1 MTDPPTLLKPGKR
14 HSVISSHHSP
24 TRHRAGDDILAHLAP
39 PTALEALASST
50 GALRRCLDGA
60 SAAERD
66 FAMRAA
72 LASKSIWEWVDELG
86 DWNWPA
92 GGGSAGFEGPT
103 GRRRDLSIHVTAP
116 EGESDE
122 YVGSLLAED
131 LARYERRVEEISQ
144 DMDELAVEEIKSHV
158 LTNHIMPLSRP
169 STPMTESSRFSS
181 LSSYNKMEDLT
192 AVITAIVV
200 QTLPNLAKLSRLLQV
215 WSIRLGVLQRV
226 PSLLYAIEDA
236 EVGLRSGWAAIT
248 QPPKRASLMAEDGQ
262 RPSLKRQDFEVMKRV
277 LVGKVA
283 KPGLVLDYM
292 LDCLEGMQDTL
303 PGRWLDRM
311 EAVERDYGDWVA
323 ACERK
328 MREEEWTTGPPG
340 RTPAR
345 TPAPQEGLGSDL
357 GLESRPSGLPVVVD
371 ADDAATSPVPLE
383 TENSNDDIRTA
394 ETAADLPSSPRE
406 TQLAGDQSP
415 VARSE
420 GSSDSGFPGLRTPSD
435 RGSVDYERSNGGA
448 PSSCQLELPS
458 LIVDDDDEAS
468 IFETTN
474 ASALDDFSEDES
486 TFHHIMTPV
495 EEEDELELPPL
506 RASASRNS
514 LTSQTSTI
522 IRGTS
527 SHFGAPSSDP
537 PEVSASPEVRRDRI
551 REAKY
556 VDDDSPPSSPP
567 LPGEDSR
574 APSAVLLDSPVIT
587 SIPEDEASM
596 FSKGPADQSFVDDF
610 DDTLS
615 MSEITSPMMRRES
628 SSDQQLRQQISEI
641 IESIPARIKLSAEP
655 PSVNLNPP
663 DLYLPRLKKKPSKEP
678 FKRSASSL
686 SAMSSR
692 TATPSFT
699 LSPAKNARPRHQRGQ
714 QEIKVY
720 HLSRSTGEPPI
731 KLFIRCVGERGERVM
746 VRVGGGWADLSEYLK
761 EYATHHGRRSAGA
774 EKARVEVRDGARAAN
789 GLAPNIGSS
798 PPRPA
803 SPAAES
809 LPVTPLD
816 VRKTRRSVEA
826 ANSEAPRLRPKTP
839 AGSSRATDNPP
850 SSEGS
855 AHSRSSSR
863 LSWVEDD
870 SSFLGLAGPTGKKIE
885 MSEENK
891 AWVESVK
898 EKVRLVSGERRAS
911 GTEDRSRLGE
921 LGKVGGTKRLFRK
934 PEDRNWR

>member
-1 MTDPPTLLKPGKR
+1 MTDPPTLKPNKR
-14 HSVISSHHSP
+14 HSVIYSHHSP
-24 TRHRAGDDILAHLAP
+24 TWHRAGDDILAHLAP
-39 PTALEALASST
+39 PTAGEALGTST
-50 GALRRCLDGA
+50 GALRGCLDGA

-86 DWNWPA
+86 DWSWPA
-92 GGGSAGFEGPT
+92 EGGSAGFEGPN
-103 GRRRDLSIHVTAP
+103 GSRRELPILATAP
-116 EGESDE
+116 KGESDE

-131 LARYERRVEEISQ
+131 VARYEKRIDEIHR
-144 DMDELAVEEIKSHV
+144 DMDELAVEDIKSHV

-169 STPMTESSRFSS
+169 STPMTESSRVSS

-226 PSLLYAIEDA
+226 PPLLYAIEDA
-236 EVGLRSGWAAIT
+236 EVGLKSGWAAIT
-248 QPPKRASLMAEDGQ
+248 QPPKRASLMVEDGQ
-262 RPSLKRQDFEVMKRV
+262 QTSLKREDFEVMKRV
-277 LVGKVA
+277 LMQKLA
-283 KPGLVLDYM
+283 KPGRMLDYM

-303 PGRWLDRM
+303 PERWLDRM
-311 EAVERDYGDWVA
+311 EAVEGDYGEWVA

-328 MREEEWTTGPPG
+328 MREGEWTTDARG
-340 RTPAR
+340 RRMTR
-345 TPAPQEGLGSDL
+345 TPAPEEGLGSHR
-357 GLESRPSGLPVVVD
+357 GSEAQPGGLPVVD
-371 ADDAATSPVPLE
+371 ADDVVTLPVPLK
-383 TENSNDDIRTA
+383 TANSSNEQRKA
-394 ETAADLPSSPRE
+394 ETVADLPSSPRE
-406 TQLAGDQSP
+406 AQVTGDESP
-415 VARSE
+415 AAKSGGSTCSE
-420 GSSDSGFPGLRTPSD
+420 SPDLRTPSD
-435 RGSVDYERSNGGA
+435 RGSVDYERSNEGA
-448 PSSCQLELPS
+448 TSSSQLEPPS
-458 LIVDDDDEAS
+458 LIVDDDEAS
-468 IFETTN
+468 TFEATK
-474 ASALDDFSEDES
+474 ALVQDDFTEDEP
-486 TFHHIMTPV
+486 TFNHIMSPV

-506 RASASRNS
+506 RASASHNS

-537 PEVSASPEVRRDRI
+537 PEVSASPDVRRDRI

-556 VDDDSPPSSPP
+556 VDDSPPSSPP
-567 LPGEDSR
+567 LPDEDAR
-574 APSAVLLDSPVIT
+574 EPSVALLDSPVIT

-615 MSEITSPMMRRES
+615 MSEIMSPLSRRDS

-641 IESIPARIKLSAEP
+641 IELIPAKIKLSAEP

-663 DLYLPRLKKKPSKEP
+663 DLHLPRLKKKPSKEP

-692 TATPSFT
+692 TTTPSFT

-761 EYATHHGRRSAGA
+761 EYATHHGRRSAGT
-774 EKARVEVRDGARAAN
+774 EKARVEVRDVPRVPS
-789 GLAPNIGSS
+789 GLVPNIGSS

-803 SPAAES
+803 SAAAAS
-809 LPVTPLD
+809 SPITPLN
-816 VRKTRRSVEA
+816 VRRTRRSVGA
-826 ANSEAPRLRPKTP
+826 ANSEAPRLRPRTP
-839 AGSSRATDNPP
+839 AGSSRAADNPP
-850 SSEGS
+850 SSEES
-855 AHSRSSSR
+855 ARSRSSSR

-898 EKVRLVSGERRAS
+898 EKVRLVSGERRGS
-911 GTEDRSRLGE
+911 GTEDRTRLGE
-921 LGKVGGTKRLFRK
+921 LGRVGGTKRLFRK